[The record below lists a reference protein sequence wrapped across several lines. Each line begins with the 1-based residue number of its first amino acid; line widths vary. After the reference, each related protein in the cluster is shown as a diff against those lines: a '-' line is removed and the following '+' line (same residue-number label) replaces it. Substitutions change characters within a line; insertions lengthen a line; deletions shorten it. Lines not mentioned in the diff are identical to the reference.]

1 MSFLAA
7 GIYLI
12 VSVNTAFESIWF
24 KLMNALVV
32 ILQLLSYLNVA
43 VSNPGILLSNSID
56 ITEEKEQVERYTSI
70 YIDSAKYAI
79 SECPVNPITA
89 EIVMSASLISTI
101 TALGLRNASEAII

>member
-12 VSVNTAFESIWF
+12 VSVNTAFENIWF
-24 KLMNALVV
+24 KLLNALIV
-32 ILQLLSYLNVA
+32 IVQLLSYLNVA

-70 YIDSAKYAI
+70 YKDFAKFAI
-79 SECPVNPITA
+79 SVCPVNHITA
-89 EIVMSASLISTI
+89 EIVMSVSLISI
-101 TALGLRNASEAII
+101 IIALGLRNA